1 VFVAKLRKRYKGP
14 QGVSKLKAFYNEA
27 AQGSVQKAWSLTIGV
42 VAEVMS
48 ICEESKSVRK
58 ALVGG

>member
-1 VFVAKLRKRYKGP
+1 MTGGAP
-14 QGVSKLKAFYNEA
+14 ISKIPKQRDNEA
-27 AQGSVQKAWSLTIGV
+27 AQGSVQKEWSLTIGV
-42 VAEVMS
+42 VAEIMS